1 MAPKLILFSSC
12 YLLASLLFL
21 TSYSTSVS
29 AYPKNEFDQ
38 CMQAAKSNPAVDGIT
53 DESLR
58 SFCDCALRAIVDEGR
73 NNSTSAKKC
82 AKENLNT

>member
-1 MAPKLILFSSC
+1 MSLNFFLFSIS
-12 YLLASLLFL
+12 YFLASLLFF
-21 TSYSTSVS
+21 TSYSTSVF

-38 CMQAAKSNPAVDGIT
+38 CMQSAKSNPAVEGIT
-53 DESLR
+53 DEALR

-73 NNSTSAKKC
+73 NNTTSAKKC

>member
-1 MAPKLILFSSC
+1 MSLNFFLFSIS
-12 YLLASLLFL
+12 YFLASLLFF

-38 CMQAAKSNPAVDGIT
+38 CMQAAKSNPAVDGLT

-73 NNSTSAKKC
+73 NNTTSAKKC